1 MLLLSASAMKIGS
14 GRRQRQKVAHVLLV
28 HTSSSHY
35 DTGCSTLSDVHES
48 GLAWYCV
55 EVPDKH
61 TEHAYLR

>member
-1 MLLLSASAMKIGS
+1 MMEQYVAAECMCNED
-14 GRRQRQKVAHVLLV
+14 RQRQKVAHVLLV